1 MNYIIAKTVIIFF
14 FILSPLNA
22 HYFSESFS
30 KWNVVDAIVEANFSL
45 LTLESTRIFQV
56 ENYQKIMFEENLSEI
71 DVFKIYLSQHL
82 KVTSEGKNCSL
93 VDEIKELNSQE
104 GSLNLSL
111 KFECKS
117 NKEIKIINK
126 DLFNLVQ
133 SHIHIARVYI
143 DNHLYTEKALFFN
156 DQSIDLNEEKVSNS
170 FAKSFYKFFSLG
182 LYHILSGYDHLLFI
196 LGLLLLVTNLK
207 RLLLVITGF
216 TIGHSLTLSLSVIN
230 IIQVK
235 SSLIEA
241 LIGYTIMFVGL
252 EYLYKKNND
261 HRISVLFITILSV
274 LLLIFGHLFNPSFP
288 YFLVLGILLFSLGYF
303 YLLINLK
310 SENNLLSIIT
320 IIFGLIHGFGFGGF
334 LLGSKISSEN
344 IFSGLLG
351 FNLGVEVG
359 QIIFVLLILLIY
371 KLLMTLKITKIIE
384 VMKNLS
390 FFAVVFFGFF
400 FLFKDYSLKTNKN
413 IKAQ

>member
-1 MNYIIAKTVIIFF
+1 MNYIIANTVIILFF
-14 FILSPLNA
+14 LLSPLNA

-30 KWNVVDAIVEANFSL
+30 KWNVVDNKVEANFSL

-56 ENYQKIMFEENLSEI
+56 ENYQKIMFEENLSET

-82 KVTSEGKNCSL
+82 KVTSEGKSCSL

-111 KFECKS
+111 NFECPS
-117 NKEIKIINK
+117 NKEIKIINNA
-126 DLFNLVQ
+126 LFNLVQ
-133 SHIHIARVYI
+133 SHIHIARIYI
-143 DNHLYTEKALFFN
+143 DNNLYTEKALFFN
-156 DQSIDLNEEKVSNS
+156 DQSIDLNEEKENNS
-170 FAKSFYKFFSLG
+170 FSNSFYKFFSLG
-182 LYHILSGYDHLLFI
+182 LDHILSGYDHLLFI

-235 SSLIEA
+235 SSLVEA

-252 EYLYKKNND
+252 EYLYKENND
-261 HRISVLFITILSV
+261 HRVSIIFITTLSL
-274 LLLIFGHLFNPSFP
+274 LLLIFGNLINPNFP
-288 YFLVLGILLFSLGYF
+288 YFLILGILLFSLGYF
-303 YLLINLK
+303 YLLKNLN

-400 FLFKDYSLKTNKN
+400 FFIQRL
-413 IKAQ
+413 IA

>member
-1 MNYIIAKTVIIFF
+1 MNYIIANTVIILFF
-14 FILSPLNA
+14 LLSPLNA

-30 KWNVVDAIVEANFSL
+30 KWNVVDNKVEANFSL

-56 ENYQKIMFEENLSEI
+56 ENYQKIMFEENLSET

-82 KVTSEGKNCSL
+82 KVTSEGKSCSL

-111 KFECKS
+111 KFECPS
-117 NKEIKIINK
+117 NKEIKIINNA
-126 DLFNLVQ
+126 LFNLVQ
-133 SHIHIARVYI
+133 SHIHIARIYI
-143 DNHLYTEKALFFN
+143 DNNLYTEKALFFN
-156 DQSIDLNEEKVSNS
+156 DQSIDLNEEKENNS
-170 FAKSFYKFFSLG
+170 FSNSFYKFFSLG
-182 LYHILSGYDHLLFI
+182 LDHILSGYDHLLFI

-235 SSLIEA
+235 SSLVEA

-252 EYLYKKNND
+252 EYLYKENND
-261 HRISVLFITILSV
+261 HRVSMIFITTLSL
-274 LLLIFGHLFNPSFP
+274 LLLIFGNLINPNFP
-288 YFLVLGILLFSLGYF
+288 YFLILGILLFSLGYF
-303 YLLINLK
+303 YLLKNLN

-371 KLLMTLKITKIIE
+371 KSLMTLKITKIIE

-400 FLFKDYSLKTNKN
+400 FFIQRL
-413 IKAQ
+413 IA

>member
-1 MNYIIAKTVIIFF
+1 MNYIIANTVIILFF
-14 FILSPLNA
+14 LLSPLNA

-30 KWNVVDAIVEANFSL
+30 KWNVVDNKVEANFSL

-56 ENYQKIMFEENLSEI
+56 ENYQKIMFEENLSET

-111 KFECKS
+111 NFECPS
-117 NKEIKIINK
+117 NKEIKIINNA
-126 DLFNLVQ
+126 LFNLVQ
-133 SHIHIARVYI
+133 SHIHIARIYI
-143 DNHLYTEKALFFN
+143 DNNLYTEKALFFN
-156 DQSIDLNEEKVSNS
+156 DQSIDLNEEKENNS
-170 FAKSFYKFFSLG
+170 FSNSFYKFFSLG
-182 LYHILSGYDHLLFI
+182 LDHILSGYDHLLFI
-196 LGLLLLVTNLK
+196 LGLLLLITNLK

-235 SSLIEA
+235 SSLVEA

-252 EYLYKKNND
+252 EYLYKENND
-261 HRISVLFITILSV
+261 HRVSMIFITTLSL
-274 LLLIFGHLFNPSFP
+274 LLLIFGNLINPNFP
-288 YFLVLGILLFSLGYF
+288 YFLILGILLFSLGYF
-303 YLLINLK
+303 YLLKNLN

-400 FLFKDYSLKTNKN
+400 FFIQRL
-413 IKAQ
+413 IA

>member
-1 MNYIIAKTVIIFF
+1 MNYIIANTVIILFF
-14 FILSPLNA
+14 LLSPLNA

-30 KWNVVDAIVEANFSL
+30 KWNVVDNKVEANFSL

-56 ENYQKIMFEENLSEI
+56 ENFQKIMFEENLSET

-111 KFECKS
+111 NFECPS
-117 NKEIKIINK
+117 NKEIKIINNA
-126 DLFNLVQ
+126 LFNLVQ
-133 SHIHIARVYI
+133 SHIHIARIYI
-143 DNHLYTEKALFFN
+143 DNNLYTEKALFFN
-156 DQSIDLNEEKVSNS
+156 DQSIDLNEEKENNS
-170 FAKSFYKFFSLG
+170 FSNSFYKFFSLG
-182 LYHILSGYDHLLFI
+182 LDHILSGYDHLLFI

-235 SSLIEA
+235 SSLVEA

-252 EYLYKKNND
+252 EYLYKENND
-261 HRISVLFITILSV
+261 HRVSMIFITTLSL
-274 LLLIFGHLFNPSFP
+274 LLLIFGNLINPNFP
-288 YFLVLGILLFSLGYF
+288 YFLILGILLFSLGYF
-303 YLLINLK
+303 YLLKNLN

-400 FLFKDYSLKTNKN
+400 FFIQRL
-413 IKAQ
+413 IA

>member
-1 MNYIIAKTVIIFF
+1 MNYIIANTVIILFF
-14 FILSPLNA
+14 LLSPLNA

-30 KWNVVDAIVEANFSL
+30 KWNVVDNKVEANFSL

-56 ENYQKIMFEENLSEI
+56 ENYQKIMFEENLSET

-82 KVTSEGKNCSL
+82 KVTSEGKSCSL

-111 KFECKS
+111 NFECPS
-117 NKEIKIINK
+117 NKEIKIINNAM
-126 DLFNLVQ
+126 FNLVQ
-133 SHIHIARVYI
+133 SHIHIARIYI
-143 DNHLYTEKALFFN
+143 DNNLYTEKALFFN
-156 DQSIDLNEEKVSNS
+156 DQSIDLNEEKENNS
-170 FAKSFYKFFSLG
+170 FSNSFYKFFSLG
-182 LYHILSGYDHLLFI
+182 LDHILSGYDHLLFI

-235 SSLIEA
+235 SSLVEA

-252 EYLYKKNND
+252 EYLYKENND
-261 HRISVLFITILSV
+261 HRVSMIFITTLSL
-274 LLLIFGHLFNPSFP
+274 LLLIFGNLINPNFP
-288 YFLVLGILLFSLGYF
+288 YFLILGILLFSLGYF
-303 YLLINLK
+303 YLLKNLN

-400 FLFKDYSLKTNKN
+400 FFIQRL
-413 IKAQ
+413 IA

>member
-1 MNYIIAKTVIIFF
+1 MNYIIANTVIILFF
-14 FILSPLNA
+14 LLSPLNA

-30 KWNVVDAIVEANFSL
+30 KWNVVDNKVEANFSL

-56 ENYQKIMFEENLSEI
+56 ENYQKIMFEENLSET

-111 KFECKS
+111 NFECPS
-117 NKEIKIINK
+117 NNEIKIINNA
-126 DLFNLVQ
+126 LFNLVQ
-133 SHIHIARVYI
+133 SHIHIARIYI
-143 DNHLYTEKALFFN
+143 DNNLYTEKALFFN
-156 DQSIDLNEEKVSNS
+156 DQSIDLNEEKENNS
-170 FAKSFYKFFSLG
+170 FSNSFYKFFSLG
-182 LYHILSGYDHLLFI
+182 LDHILSGYDHLLFI

-235 SSLIEA
+235 SSLVEA

-252 EYLYKKNND
+252 EYLYKENND
-261 HRISVLFITILSV
+261 HRVSMIFITTLSL
-274 LLLIFGHLFNPSFP
+274 LLLIFGNLINPNFP
-288 YFLVLGILLFSLGYF
+288 YFLILGILLFSLGYF
-303 YLLINLK
+303 YLLKNLN

-400 FLFKDYSLKTNKN
+400 FFIQRL
-413 IKAQ
+413 IA

>member
-1 MNYIIAKTVIIFF
+1 MNYIIANTVIILFF
-14 FILSPLNA
+14 LLSPLNA

-30 KWNVVDAIVEANFSL
+30 KWNVVDNKVEANFSL

-56 ENYQKIMFEENLSEI
+56 ENYQKIMFEENLSET

-82 KVTSEGKNCSL
+82 KVTSEGENCSL

-104 GSLNLSL
+104 GSLNISL
-111 KFECKS
+111 NFECPS
-117 NKEIKIINK
+117 NKEIKIINNA
-126 DLFNLVQ
+126 LFNLVQ
-133 SHIHIARVYI
+133 SHIHIARIYI
-143 DNHLYTEKALFFN
+143 DNNLYTEKALFFN
-156 DQSIDLNEEKVSNS
+156 DQSIDLNEEKENNS
-170 FAKSFYKFFSLG
+170 FSNSFYKFFSLG
-182 LYHILSGYDHLLFI
+182 LDHILSGYDHLLFI

-235 SSLIEA
+235 SSLVEA

-252 EYLYKKNND
+252 EYLYKENND
-261 HRISVLFITILSV
+261 HRVSMIFITTLSL
-274 LLLIFGHLFNPSFP
+274 LLLIFGNLINPNFP
-288 YFLVLGILLFSLGYF
+288 YFLILGILLFSLGYF
-303 YLLINLK
+303 YLLKNLN

-400 FLFKDYSLKTNKN
+400 FFIQRL
-413 IKAQ
+413 IA

>member
-1 MNYIIAKTVIIFF
+1 MNYIIANTVIILFF
-14 FILSPLNA
+14 LLSPLNA

-30 KWNVVDAIVEANFSL
+30 KWNVVDNKVEANFSL

-56 ENYQKIMFEENLSEI
+56 ENYQKIMFEENLSET

-93 VDEIKELNSQE
+93 FNEIKELNSQE

-111 KFECKS
+111 NFECPS
-117 NKEIKIINK
+117 NKEIKIINNA
-126 DLFNLVQ
+126 LFNLVQ
-133 SHIHIARVYI
+133 SHIHIARIYI
-143 DNHLYTEKALFFN
+143 DNNLYTEKALFFN
-156 DQSIDLNEEKVSNS
+156 DQSIDLNEEKENNS
-170 FAKSFYKFFSLG
+170 FSNSFYKFFSLG
-182 LYHILSGYDHLLFI
+182 LDHILSGYDHLLFI

-235 SSLIEA
+235 SSLVEA

-252 EYLYKKNND
+252 EYLYKENKD
-261 HRISVLFITILSV
+261 HRVSMIFITTLSL
-274 LLLIFGHLFNPSFP
+274 LLLIFGNLINPNFP
-288 YFLVLGILLFSLGYF
+288 YFLILGLLLFSLGYF
-303 YLLINLK
+303 YLLKNLN

-400 FLFKDYSLKTNKN
+400 FFIQRL
-413 IKAQ
+413 IA

>member
-1 MNYIIAKTVIIFF
+1 MNYIIANTVIILFF
-14 FILSPLNA
+14 LLSPLNA

-30 KWNVVDAIVEANFSL
+30 KWNVVDNKVEANFSL

-56 ENYQKIMFEENLSEI
+56 ENYQKIMFEENLSET

-111 KFECKS
+111 NFECPS
-117 NKEIKIINK
+117 NKEIKIINNA
-126 DLFNLVQ
+126 LFNLVQ
-133 SHIHIARVYI
+133 SHIHIARIYI
-143 DNHLYTEKALFFN
+143 DNNLYTEKALFFN
-156 DQSIDLNEEKVSNS
+156 DQSIDLNEEKENNS
-170 FAKSFYKFFSLG
+170 FSNSFYKFFSLG
-182 LYHILSGYDHLLFI
+182 LDHILSGYDHLLFI

-235 SSLIEA
+235 SSLVEA

-252 EYLYKKNND
+252 EYLYKENKD
-261 HRISVLFITILSV
+261 HRVSMIFITTLSL
-274 LLLIFGHLFNPSFP
+274 LLLIFGNLINPNFP
-288 YFLVLGILLFSLGYF
+288 YFLIFGILLFSLGYF
-303 YLLINLK
+303 YLLKNLN

-400 FLFKDYSLKTNKN
+400 FFIQRL
-413 IKAQ
+413 IA

>member
-1 MNYIIAKTVIIFF
+1 MNYIIANTVIILFF
-14 FILSPLNA
+14 LLSPLNA

-30 KWNVVDAIVEANFSL
+30 KWNVVDNKVEANFSL

-56 ENYQKIMFEENLSEI
+56 ENYQKIMFEENLSET

-93 VDEIKELNSQE
+93 IDEIKELNSQE

-111 KFECKS
+111 NFECPS
-117 NKEIKIINK
+117 NKEIKIINNA
-126 DLFNLVQ
+126 LFNLVQ
-133 SHIHIARVYI
+133 SHIHIARIYI
-143 DNHLYTEKALFFN
+143 DNNLYTEKALFFN
-156 DQSIDLNEEKVSNS
+156 DQSIDLNEEKENNS
-170 FAKSFYKFFSLG
+170 FSNSFYKFFSLG
-182 LYHILSGYDHLLFI
+182 LDHILSGYDHLLFI

-235 SSLIEA
+235 SSLVEA

-252 EYLYKKNND
+252 EYLYKENND
-261 HRISVLFITILSV
+261 HRVSMIFITTLSL
-274 LLLIFGHLFNPSFP
+274 LLLIFGNLINPNFP
-288 YFLVLGILLFSLGYF
+288 YFLIFGILLFSLGYF
-303 YLLINLK
+303 YLLKNLN

-390 FFAVVFFGFF
+390 FFVVVFFGFF
-400 FLFKDYSLKTNKN
+400 FFIQRL
-413 IKAQ
+413 IA

>member
-1 MNYIIAKTVIIFF
+1 MNYIIANTVIILFF
-14 FILSPLNA
+14 LLSPLNA

-30 KWNVVDAIVEANFSL
+30 KWNVVDNKVEANFSL

-56 ENYQKIMFEENLSEI
+56 ENYQKIMFEENLSET

-111 KFECKS
+111 NFECPS
-117 NKEIKIINK
+117 NNEIKIINNA
-126 DLFNLVQ
+126 LFNLVQ
-133 SHIHIARVYI
+133 SHIHIARIYI
-143 DNHLYTEKALFFN
+143 DNNLYTEKALFFN
-156 DQSIDLNEEKVSNS
+156 DQSIDLNEEKENNS
-170 FAKSFYKFFSLG
+170 FSNSFYKFFSLG
-182 LYHILSGYDHLLFI
+182 LDHILSGYDHLLFI

-235 SSLIEA
+235 SSLVEA

-252 EYLYKKNND
+252 EYLYKENND
-261 HRISVLFITILSV
+261 HRVSMIFITTLSL
-274 LLLIFGHLFNPSFP
+274 LLLIFGNLINPNFP
-288 YFLVLGILLFSLGYF
+288 YFLILGILLFSLGYF
-303 YLLINLK
+303 YLLKNLN

-390 FFAVVFFGFF
+390 FFLVVFFGFF
-400 FLFKDYSLKTNKN
+400 FFIQRL
-413 IKAQ
+413 IA

>member
-1 MNYIIAKTVIIFF
+1 MNYIIANTVIILFF
-14 FILSPLNA
+14 LLSPLNA

-30 KWNVVDAIVEANFSL
+30 KWNVVDNKVEANFSL

-56 ENYQKIMFEENLSEI
+56 ENYQKIMFEENLSET

-111 KFECKS
+111 NFECPS
-117 NKEIKIINK
+117 NNEIKIINNA
-126 DLFNLVQ
+126 LFNLVQ
-133 SHIHIARVYI
+133 SHIHIARIYI
-143 DNHLYTEKALFFN
+143 DNNLYTEKALFFN
-156 DQSIDLNEEKVSNS
+156 DQSIDLNEEKENNS
-170 FAKSFYKFFSLG
+170 FSNSFYKFFSLG
-182 LYHILSGYDHLLFI
+182 LDHILSGYDHLLFI

-235 SSLIEA
+235 SSLVEA

-252 EYLYKKNND
+252 EYLYKENND
-261 HRISVLFITILSV
+261 HRVSMIFITTLSL
-274 LLLIFGHLFNPSFP
+274 LLLIFGNLINPNFP
-288 YFLVLGILLFSLGYF
+288 YFLILGILLFSLGYF
-303 YLLINLK
+303 YLLKNLN

-390 FFAVVFFGFF
+390 FFAVVFLGFF
-400 FLFKDYSLKTNKN
+400 FFIQRL
-413 IKAQ
+413 IA

>member
-1 MNYIIAKTVIIFF
+1 MNYIIANTVIILFF
-14 FILSPLNA
+14 LLSPLNA

-30 KWNVVDAIVEANFSL
+30 KWNVVDNKVEANFSL

-56 ENYQKIMFEENLSEI
+56 ENYQKIMFEENLSET
-71 DVFKIYLSQHL
+71 DVFKIYLSQNL

-111 KFECKS
+111 NFECPS
-117 NKEIKIINK
+117 NKEIKIINNA
-126 DLFNLVQ
+126 LFNLVQ
-133 SHIHIARVYI
+133 SHIHIARIYI
-143 DNHLYTEKALFFN
+143 DNNLYTEKALFFN
-156 DQSIDLNEEKVSNS
+156 DQSIDLNEEKENNS
-170 FAKSFYKFFSLG
+170 FSNSFYKFFSLG
-182 LYHILSGYDHLLFI
+182 LDHILSGYDHLLFI

-235 SSLIEA
+235 SSLVEA

-252 EYLYKKNND
+252 EYLYKENND
-261 HRISVLFITILSV
+261 HRVSMIFITTLSL
-274 LLLIFGHLFNPSFP
+274 LLLIFGNLINPNFP
-288 YFLVLGILLFSLGYF
+288 YFLIFGILLFSLGYF
-303 YLLINLK
+303 YLLKNLN

-400 FLFKDYSLKTNKN
+400 FFIQRLV
-413 IKAQ
+413 A

>member
-1 MNYIIAKTVIIFF
+1 MNYIIANTVIIFF
-14 FILSPLNA
+14 ILLSPLNA

-30 KWNVVDAIVEANFSL
+30 KWNVVDNKVEANFSL

-56 ENYQKIMFEENLSEI
+56 ENYQKIMFEENLSET

-111 KFECKS
+111 NFECPS
-117 NKEIKIINK
+117 NKEIKIINNA
-126 DLFNLVQ
+126 LFNLVQ
-133 SHIHIARVYI
+133 SHIHIARIYI
-143 DNHLYTEKALFFN
+143 DNNLYTEKALFFN
-156 DQSIDLNEEKVSNS
+156 DQSIDLNEEKENNS
-170 FAKSFYKFFSLG
+170 FSNSFYKFFSLG
-182 LYHILSGYDHLLFI
+182 LDHILSGYDHLLFI

-235 SSLIEA
+235 SSLVEA

-252 EYLYKKNND
+252 EYLYKENND
-261 HRISVLFITILSV
+261 HRVSMIFITTLSL
-274 LLLIFGHLFNPSFP
+274 LLLIFGNLINPNFP
-288 YFLVLGILLFSLGYF
+288 YFLILGILLFSLGYF
-303 YLLINLK
+303 YLLKNLN

-371 KLLMTLKITKIIE
+371 KLLMTLKISKIIE
-384 VMKNLS
+384 IMKNLS

-400 FLFKDYSLKTNKN
+400 FFIQRL
-413 IKAQ
+413 IA

>member
-1 MNYIIAKTVIIFF
+1 MNYIIANTVIILFF
-14 FILSPLNA
+14 LLSPLNA

-30 KWNVVDAIVEANFSL
+30 KWNVVDNKVEANFSL

-56 ENYQKIMFEENLSEI
+56 ENYQKIMFEENLSET

-82 KVTSEGKNCSL
+82 KVTSEGKSCSL

-104 GSLNLSL
+104 GSLNLL
-111 KFECKS
+111 LNFECPS
-117 NKEIKIINK
+117 NKEIKIINNA
-126 DLFNLVQ
+126 LFNLVQ
-133 SHIHIARVYI
+133 SHIHIARIYI
-143 DNHLYTEKALFFN
+143 DNNLYTEKALFFN
-156 DQSIDLNEEKVSNS
+156 DQSIDLNEEKENNS
-170 FAKSFYKFFSLG
+170 FSNSFYKFFSLG
-182 LYHILSGYDHLLFI
+182 LDHILSGYDHLLFI

-235 SSLIEA
+235 SSLVEA

-252 EYLYKKNND
+252 EYLYKENND
-261 HRISVLFITILSV
+261 HRVSMIFITTLSL
-274 LLLIFGHLFNPSFP
+274 LLLIFGNLINPNFP
-288 YFLVLGILLFSLGYF
+288 YFLILGILLFSLGYF
-303 YLLINLK
+303 YLLKNLN

-400 FLFKDYSLKTNKN
+400 FFIQRL
-413 IKAQ
+413 IA

>member
-1 MNYIIAKTVIIFF
+1 MNYIIANTVIILFF
-14 FILSPLNA
+14 LLSPLNA

-30 KWNVVDAIVEANFSL
+30 KWNVVDNKVEANFSL

-56 ENYQKIMFEENLSEI
+56 ENYQKIMFEENLSET

-104 GSLNLSL
+104 GSLNLSIN
-111 KFECKS
+111 FECPS
-117 NKEIKIINK
+117 NKEIKIINNA
-126 DLFNLVQ
+126 LFNLVQ
-133 SHIHIARVYI
+133 SHIHIARIYI
-143 DNHLYTEKALFFN
+143 DNNLYTEKALFFN
-156 DQSIDLNEEKVSNS
+156 DQSIDLNEEKENNS
-170 FAKSFYKFFSLG
+170 FSNSFYKFFSLG
-182 LYHILSGYDHLLFI
+182 LDHILSGYDHLLFI

-235 SSLIEA
+235 SSLVEA

-252 EYLYKKNND
+252 EYLYKENND
-261 HRISVLFITILSV
+261 HRVSMIFITTLSL
-274 LLLIFGHLFNPSFP
+274 LLLIFGNLINPNFP
-288 YFLVLGILLFSLGYF
+288 YFLILGILLFSLGYF
-303 YLLINLK
+303 YLLKNLN

-359 QIIFVLLILLIY
+359 QIIFVLIILLIY

-390 FFAVVFFGFF
+390 FFSVVFFGFF
-400 FLFKDYSLKTNKN
+400 FFIQRL
-413 IKAQ
+413 IA

>member
-1 MNYIIAKTVIIFF
+1 MNYIIANTVIILFF
-14 FILSPLNA
+14 LLSPLNA

-30 KWNVVDAIVEANFSL
+30 KWNVVDNKVEANFSL

-56 ENYQKIMFEENLSEI
+56 ENYQKIMFEENLSET

-111 KFECKS
+111 NFECPS
-117 NKEIKIINK
+117 NKEIKIINNA
-126 DLFNLVQ
+126 LFNLVQ
-133 SHIHIARVYI
+133 SHIHIARIYI
-143 DNHLYTEKALFFN
+143 DNNLYTEKALFFN
-156 DQSIDLNEEKVSNS
+156 DQSIDLNEEKENNS
-170 FAKSFYKFFSLG
+170 FSNSFYKFFSLG
-182 LYHILSGYDHLLFI
+182 LDHILSGYDHLLFI

-235 SSLIEA
+235 SSLVEA

-252 EYLYKKNND
+252 EYLYKENND
-261 HRISVLFITILSV
+261 HRVSMIFITTLSL
-274 LLLIFGHLFNPSFP
+274 LLLIFGNLINPNFP
-288 YFLVLGILLFSLGYF
+288 YFLILGILLFSLGYF
-303 YLLINLK
+303 YLLKNLN

-390 FFAVVFFGFF
+390 FFVVVFFGFF
-400 FLFKDYSLKTNKN
+400 FFIQRLM
-413 IKAQ
+413 A

>member
-1 MNYIIAKTVIIFF
+1 MNYIIANTVIILFF
-14 FILSPLNA
+14 LLSPLNA

-30 KWNVVDAIVEANFSL
+30 KWNVVDNKVEANFSL

-56 ENYQKIMFEENLSEI
+56 ENYQKIMFEENLSET

-111 KFECKS
+111 NFECPS
-117 NKEIKIINK
+117 NKEVKIINNA
-126 DLFNLVQ
+126 LFNLVQ
-133 SHIHIARVYI
+133 SHIHIARIYI
-143 DNHLYTEKALFFN
+143 DNNLYTEKALFFN
-156 DQSIDLNEEKVSNS
+156 DQSIDLNEEKENNS
-170 FAKSFYKFFSLG
+170 FSNSFYKFFSLG
-182 LYHILSGYDHLLFI
+182 LDHILSGYDHLLFI

-235 SSLIEA
+235 SSLVEA

-252 EYLYKKNND
+252 EYLYKENND
-261 HRISVLFITILSV
+261 HRVSMIFITTLSL
-274 LLLIFGHLFNPSFP
+274 LLLIFGNLINPNFP
-288 YFLVLGILLFSLGYF
+288 YFLILGILLFSLGYF
-303 YLLINLK
+303 YLLKNLN

-400 FLFKDYSLKTNKN
+400 FFIQRL
-413 IKAQ
+413 IA

>member
-1 MNYIIAKTVIIFF
+1 MNYIITNTVIILFF
-14 FILSPLNA
+14 LLSPLNA

-30 KWNVVDAIVEANFSL
+30 KWNVVDNKVEANFSL

-56 ENYQKIMFEENLSEI
+56 ENYQKIMFEENLSET

-82 KVTSEGKNCSL
+82 KVTSEGKSCSL

-111 KFECKS
+111 NFECPS
-117 NKEIKIINK
+117 NKEIKIINNA
-126 DLFNLVQ
+126 LFNLVQ
-133 SHIHIARVYI
+133 SHIHIARIYI
-143 DNHLYTEKALFFN
+143 DNNLYTEKALFFN
-156 DQSIDLNEEKVSNS
+156 DQSIDLNEEKENNS
-170 FAKSFYKFFSLG
+170 FSNSFYKFFSLG
-182 LYHILSGYDHLLFI
+182 LDHILSGYDHLLFI

-235 SSLIEA
+235 SSLVEA

-252 EYLYKKNND
+252 EYLYKENKD
-261 HRISVLFITILSV
+261 HRVSMIFITTLSL
-274 LLLIFGHLFNPSFP
+274 LLLIFGNLINPNFP
-288 YFLVLGILLFSLGYF
+288 YFLILGILLFSLGYF
-303 YLLINLK
+303 YLLKNLN

-400 FLFKDYSLKTNKN
+400 FFIQRL
-413 IKAQ
+413 IA

>member
-1 MNYIIAKTVIIFF
+1 MNYIIANTVIILFF
-14 FILSPLNA
+14 LLSPLNA

-30 KWNVVDAIVEANFSL
+30 KWNFVDNKVEANFSL

-56 ENYQKIMFEENLSEI
+56 ENYQKIMFEENLSET

-104 GSLNLSL
+104 GSLNLL
-111 KFECKS
+111 LNFECPS
-117 NKEIKIINK
+117 NKEIKIINNA
-126 DLFNLVQ
+126 LFNLVQ
-133 SHIHIARVYI
+133 SHIHIARIYI
-143 DNHLYTEKALFFN
+143 DNNLYTEKALFFN
-156 DQSIDLNEEKVSNS
+156 DQSIDLNEEKENNS
-170 FAKSFYKFFSLG
+170 FSNSFYKFFSLG
-182 LYHILSGYDHLLFI
+182 LDHILSGYDHLLFI

-235 SSLIEA
+235 SSLVEA

-252 EYLYKKNND
+252 EYLYKENKD
-261 HRISVLFITILSV
+261 HRVSMIFITTLSS
-274 LLLIFGHLFNPSFP
+274 LLLIFGNLINPNLP
-288 YFLVLGILLFSLGYF
+288 YFLILGILLFSLGYF
-303 YLLINLK
+303 YLLKNLN

-400 FLFKDYSLKTNKN
+400 FFIQRL
-413 IKAQ
+413 IA

>member
-1 MNYIIAKTVIIFF
+1 MNYIIANTITIFF
-14 FILSPLNA
+14 FLLSPLNA

-30 KWNVVDAIVEANFSL
+30 KWNVVDNKVEANFSL

-56 ENYQKIMFEENLSEI
+56 ENYQKIMFEENLSETE
-71 DVFKIYLSQHL
+71 VFKIYLSQHL

-104 GSLNLSL
+104 GSLNLSIN
-111 KFECKS
+111 FECPS
-117 NKEIKIINK
+117 NKEIKIINNA
-126 DLFNLVQ
+126 LFNLVQ
-133 SHIHIARVYI
+133 SHIHIARIYI
-143 DNHLYTEKALFFN
+143 DNNLYTEKALFFN
-156 DQSIDLNEEKVSNS
+156 DQSIDLNEEKENNS
-170 FAKSFYKFFSLG
+170 FSNSFYKFFSLG
-182 LYHILSGYDHLLFI
+182 LDHILSGYDHLLFI
-196 LGLLLLVTNLK
+196 LGLLLLITNLK

-235 SSLIEA
+235 SSLVEA

-252 EYLYKKNND
+252 EYLYKENND
-261 HRISVLFITILSV
+261 HRVSMIFITTLSL
-274 LLLIFGHLFNPSFP
+274 LLLIFGNLINPNFP
-288 YFLVLGILLFSLGYF
+288 YFLILGILLFSLGYF
-303 YLLINLK
+303 YLLKNLN

-359 QIIFVLLILLIY
+359 QIIFVLLVLLIY

-400 FLFKDYSLKTNKN
+400 FFIQRL
-413 IKAQ
+413 IA

>member
-1 MNYIIAKTVIIFF
+1 MNYIIANSVIILFF
-14 FILSPLNA
+14 LLSPLNA

-30 KWNVVDAIVEANFSL
+30 KWNVVDNKVEANFSL

-56 ENYQKIMFEENLSEI
+56 ENYQKIMFEENLSET

-82 KVTSEGKNCSL
+82 KVTSEGKNCLL

-111 KFECKS
+111 NFECPS
-117 NKEIKIINK
+117 NKEIKIINNA
-126 DLFNLVQ
+126 LFNLVQ
-133 SHIHIARVYI
+133 SHIHIARIYI
-143 DNHLYTEKALFFN
+143 DNNLYTEKALFFN
-156 DQSIDLNEEKVSNS
+156 DQSIDLNEEKENNS
-170 FAKSFYKFFSLG
+170 FSNSFYKFFSLG
-182 LYHILSGYDHLLFI
+182 LDHILSGYDHLLFI

-235 SSLIEA
+235 SSLVEA

-252 EYLYKKNND
+252 EYLYKENND
-261 HRISVLFITILSV
+261 HRVSMIFITTLSL
-274 LLLIFGHLFNPSFP
+274 LLLIFGNLINPNFP
-288 YFLVLGILLFSLGYF
+288 YFLILGILLFSLGYF
-303 YLLINLK
+303 YLLKNLN

-371 KLLMTLKITKIIE
+371 KLLMALKITKIIE

-400 FLFKDYSLKTNKN
+400 FFIQRL
-413 IKAQ
+413 IA

>member
-1 MNYIIAKTVIIFF
+1 MNYIITNTVIILFF
-14 FILSPLNA
+14 LLSPLNA

-30 KWNVVDAIVEANFSL
+30 KWNVVDNKVEANFSL

-56 ENYQKIMFEENLSEI
+56 ENYQKIMFEENLSET

-82 KVTSEGKNCSL
+82 KVTSEGKSCSL

-111 KFECKS
+111 NFECPS
-117 NKEIKIINK
+117 NKEIKIINNA
-126 DLFNLVQ
+126 LFNLVQ
-133 SHIHIARVYI
+133 SHIHIARIYI
-143 DNHLYTEKALFFN
+143 DNNLYTEKALFFN
-156 DQSIDLNEEKVSNS
+156 DQSIDLNEEKENNS
-170 FAKSFYKFFSLG
+170 FSNSFYKFFSLG
-182 LYHILSGYDHLLFI
+182 LDHILSGYDHLLFI

-235 SSLIEA
+235 SSLVEA

-252 EYLYKKNND
+252 EYLYKENND
-261 HRISVLFITILSV
+261 HRLSMIFITTLSL
-274 LLLIFGHLFNPSFP
+274 LLLIFGNLINPNFP
-288 YFLVLGILLFSLGYF
+288 YFLILGILLFSLGYF
-303 YLLINLK
+303 YLLKNLN

-400 FLFKDYSLKTNKN
+400 FFIQRL
-413 IKAQ
+413 IA

>member
-1 MNYIIAKTVIIFF
+1 MNYIIANTVIILFF
-14 FILSPLNA
+14 LLSPLNA

-30 KWNVVDAIVEANFSL
+30 KWNVVDSKVEANFSL

-56 ENYQKIMFEENLSEI
+56 ENYQKIMFEENLSET

-82 KVTSEGKNCSL
+82 KVTSEGKSCSL

-111 KFECKS
+111 NFECPS
-117 NKEIKIINK
+117 NKEIKIINNA
-126 DLFNLVQ
+126 LFNLVQ
-133 SHIHIARVYI
+133 SHIHIARIYI
-143 DNHLYTEKALFFN
+143 DNNLYTEKALFFN
-156 DQSIDLNEEKVSNS
+156 DQSIDLNEEKENNS
-170 FAKSFYKFFSLG
+170 FSNSFYKFFSLG
-182 LYHILSGYDHLLFI
+182 LDHILSGYDHLLFI

-235 SSLIEA
+235 SSLVEA

-252 EYLYKKNND
+252 EYLYKENND
-261 HRISVLFITILSV
+261 HRVSMMFITTLSL
-274 LLLIFGHLFNPSFP
+274 LLLIFGNLINPNFP
-288 YFLVLGILLFSLGYF
+288 YFLILGILLFSLGYF
-303 YLLINLK
+303 YLLKNLN

-320 IIFGLIHGFGFGGF
+320 IVFGLIHGFGFGGF

-400 FLFKDYSLKTNKN
+400 FFIQRL
-413 IKAQ
+413 IA

>member
-1 MNYIIAKTVIIFF
+1 MNYIIANTVIILFF
-14 FILSPLNA
+14 LLSPLNA

-30 KWNVVDAIVEANFSL
+30 KWNVVDNKVEANFSL

-56 ENYQKIMFEENLSEI
+56 ENYQKIMFEENLSET

-82 KVTSEGKNCSL
+82 KVTSEGKSCSL
-93 VDEIKELNSQE
+93 VDEIKELNSKE

-111 KFECKS
+111 NFECPS
-117 NKEIKIINK
+117 NKEIKIINNA
-126 DLFNLVQ
+126 LFNLVQ
-133 SHIHIARVYI
+133 SHIHIARIYI
-143 DNHLYTEKALFFN
+143 DNNLYTEKALFFN
-156 DQSIDLNEEKVSNS
+156 DQSIDLNEEKENNS
-170 FAKSFYKFFSLG
+170 FSNSFYKFFSLG
-182 LYHILSGYDHLLFI
+182 LDHILSGYDHLLFI

-235 SSLIEA
+235 SSLVEA

-252 EYLYKKNND
+252 EYLYKENND
-261 HRISVLFITILSV
+261 HRVSMIFITTLSL
-274 LLLIFGHLFNPSFP
+274 LLLIFGNLINPNFP
-288 YFLVLGILLFSLGYF
+288 YFLIFGILLFSLGYF
-303 YLLINLK
+303 YLLKNLN

-400 FLFKDYSLKTNKN
+400 FFIQRL
-413 IKAQ
+413 IA

>member
-1 MNYIIAKTVIIFF
+1 MNYIFANTVIILFF
-14 FILSPLNA
+14 LLSPLNA

-30 KWNVVDAIVEANFSL
+30 KWNVVDNKVEANFSL

-56 ENYQKIMFEENLSEI
+56 ENYQKIMFEENLSET

-111 KFECKS
+111 NFECPS
-117 NKEIKIINK
+117 NKEIKIINNA
-126 DLFNLVQ
+126 LFNLVQ
-133 SHIHIARVYI
+133 SHIHIARIYI
-143 DNHLYTEKALFFN
+143 DNNLYTEKALFFN
-156 DQSIDLNEEKVSNS
+156 DQSIDLNEEKENNS
-170 FAKSFYKFFSLG
+170 FSNSFYKFFSLG
-182 LYHILSGYDHLLFI
+182 LDHILSGYDHLLFI

-235 SSLIEA
+235 SSLVEA

-252 EYLYKKNND
+252 EYLYKENND
-261 HRISVLFITILSV
+261 HRVSMIFITTLSL
-274 LLLIFGHLFNPSFP
+274 LLLIFGNLINPNFP
-288 YFLVLGILLFSLGYF
+288 YFLILGILLFSLGYF
-303 YLLINLK
+303 YLLKNLN

-371 KLLMTLKITKIIE
+371 KLLITLKITKIIE

-400 FLFKDYSLKTNKN
+400 FFIQRL
-413 IKAQ
+413 IA

>member
-1 MNYIIAKTVIIFF
+1 MNYIIANTVIILFF
-14 FILSPLNA
+14 LLSPLNA

-30 KWNVVDAIVEANFSL
+30 KWNVVDNKVEANFSL

-56 ENYQKIMFEENLSEI
+56 ENYQKIMFEENLSET

-82 KVTSEGKNCSL
+82 KVTSEGKSCSL

-111 KFECKS
+111 NFECPS
-117 NKEIKIINK
+117 NKEIKIINNA
-126 DLFNLVQ
+126 LFNLVQ
-133 SHIHIARVYI
+133 SHIHIARIYI
-143 DNHLYTEKALFFN
+143 DNILYTEKALFFN
-156 DQSIDLNEEKVSNS
+156 DQSIDLNEEKENNS
-170 FAKSFYKFFSLG
+170 FSNSFYKFFSLG
-182 LYHILSGYDHLLFI
+182 LDHILSGYDHLLFI

-235 SSLIEA
+235 SSLVEA

-252 EYLYKKNND
+252 EYLYKENND
-261 HRISVLFITILSV
+261 HRVSMIFITTLSL
-274 LLLIFGHLFNPSFP
+274 LLLIFGNLINPNFP
-288 YFLVLGILLFSLGYF
+288 YFLILGILLFSLGYF
-303 YLLINLK
+303 YLLKNLN

-400 FLFKDYSLKTNKN
+400 FFIQRL
-413 IKAQ
+413 IA

>member
-1 MNYIIAKTVIIFF
+1 MKYIIANTVIILFF
-14 FILSPLNA
+14 LLSPLNA

-30 KWNVVDAIVEANFSL
+30 KWNVVDNKVEANFSL

-56 ENYQKIMFEENLSEI
+56 ENYQKIMFEENLSET

-111 KFECKS
+111 NFECPS
-117 NKEIKIINK
+117 NKEIKIINNA
-126 DLFNLVQ
+126 LFNLVQ
-133 SHIHIARVYI
+133 SHIHIARIYI
-143 DNHLYTEKALFFN
+143 DNNLYTEKALFFN
-156 DQSIDLNEEKVSNS
+156 DQSIDLNEEKENNS
-170 FAKSFYKFFSLG
+170 FSNSFYKFFSLG
-182 LYHILSGYDHLLFI
+182 LDHILSGYDHLLFI

-235 SSLIEA
+235 SSLVEA

-252 EYLYKKNND
+252 EYLYKENND
-261 HRISVLFITILSV
+261 HRVSMIFITTISL
-274 LLLIFGHLFNPSFP
+274 LLLIFGNLINPNFP
-288 YFLVLGILLFSLGYF
+288 YFLILGILLFSLGYF
-303 YLLINLK
+303 YLLKNLN

-400 FLFKDYSLKTNKN
+400 FFIQRL
-413 IKAQ
+413 IA

>member
-1 MNYIIAKTVIIFF
+1 MNYIIANTVIILFF
-14 FILSPLNA
+14 LLSPLNA

-30 KWNVVDAIVEANFSL
+30 KWNVVDNKVEANFSL

-56 ENYQKIMFEENLSEI
+56 ENYQKIMFEENLSET

-104 GSLNLSL
+104 GSLNLSIN
-111 KFECKS
+111 FECPS
-117 NKEIKIINK
+117 NNEIKIINNA
-126 DLFNLVQ
+126 LFNLVQ
-133 SHIHIARVYI
+133 SHIHIARIYI
-143 DNHLYTEKALFFN
+143 DNNLYTEKALFFN
-156 DQSIDLNEEKVSNS
+156 DQSIDLNEEKENNS
-170 FAKSFYKFFSLG
+170 FSNSFYKFFSLG
-182 LYHILSGYDHLLFI
+182 LDHILSGYDHLLFI

-235 SSLIEA
+235 SSLVEA

-252 EYLYKKNND
+252 EYLYKENND
-261 HRISVLFITILSV
+261 HRVSMIFITTLSL
-274 LLLIFGHLFNPSFP
+274 LLLIFGNLINPNFP
-288 YFLVLGILLFSLGYF
+288 YFLILGILLFSLGYF
-303 YLLINLK
+303 YLLKNLN

-400 FLFKDYSLKTNKN
+400 FFIQRL
-413 IKAQ
+413 IA

>member
-1 MNYIIAKTVIIFF
+1 MNYIIANTVIILFF
-14 FILSPLNA
+14 LLSPLNA

-30 KWNVVDAIVEANFSL
+30 KWNVVDNKVEANFSL

-56 ENYQKIMFEENLSEI
+56 ENYQKIMFEENLSET

-111 KFECKS
+111 NFECPS
-117 NKEIKIINK
+117 NKEIKIINNA
-126 DLFNLVQ
+126 LFNLVQ
-133 SHIHIARVYI
+133 SHIHIARIYI
-143 DNHLYTEKALFFN
+143 DNNLYTEKALFFN
-156 DQSIDLNEEKVSNS
+156 DQSIDLNEEKENNS
-170 FAKSFYKFFSLG
+170 FSNSFYKFFSLG
-182 LYHILSGYDHLLFI
+182 LDHILSGYDHLLFI

-235 SSLIEA
+235 SSLVEA

-252 EYLYKKNND
+252 EYLYKENND
-261 HRISVLFITILSV
+261 HRVSMIFITTLSL
-274 LLLIFGHLFNPSFP
+274 LLLIFGNLINPNFP
-288 YFLVLGILLFSLGYF
+288 YFLILGILLFSLGYF
-303 YLLINLK
+303 YLLKNLN

-384 VMKNLS
+384 VVKNLS

-400 FLFKDYSLKTNKN
+400 FFIQRL
-413 IKAQ
+413 IA

>member
-1 MNYIIAKTVIIFF
+1 MNYIIANTVIIFF
-14 FILSPLNA
+14 FLLSPLNA

-30 KWNVVDAIVEANFSL
+30 KWNVVDNKVEANFSL

-56 ENYQKIMFEENLSEI
+56 ENYQKIMFEENLSET

-111 KFECKS
+111 NFECPS
-117 NKEIKIINK
+117 NKEIKIINNA
-126 DLFNLVQ
+126 LFNLVQ
-133 SHIHIARVYI
+133 SHIHIARIYI
-143 DNHLYTEKALFFN
+143 DNNLYTEKALFFN
-156 DQSIDLNEEKVSNS
+156 DQSIDLNEEKENNS
-170 FAKSFYKFFSLG
+170 FSNSFYKFFSLG
-182 LYHILSGYDHLLFI
+182 LDHILSGYDHLLFI

-235 SSLIEA
+235 SSLVEA

-252 EYLYKKNND
+252 EYLYKENND
-261 HRISVLFITILSV
+261 HRVSMIFITTLSL
-274 LLLIFGHLFNPSFP
+274 LLLIFGNLINPNFP
-288 YFLVLGILLFSLGYF
+288 YFLILGILLFSLGYF
-303 YLLINLK
+303 YLLKNLN

-400 FLFKDYSLKTNKN
+400 FFIQRL
-413 IKAQ
+413 IA

>member
-1 MNYIIAKTVIIFF
+1 MNYIIANTVIILFF
-14 FILSPLNA
+14 LLSPLNA

-30 KWNVVDAIVEANFSL
+30 KWNVVDNKVEANFSL

-56 ENYQKIMFEENLSEI
+56 ENYQKIMFEENLSET

-111 KFECKS
+111 NFECPS
-117 NKEIKIINK
+117 NKEIKIINNA
-126 DLFNLVQ
+126 LFNLVQ
-133 SHIHIARVYI
+133 SHIHIARIYI
-143 DNHLYTEKALFFN
+143 DNNLYTEKALFFN
-156 DQSIDLNEEKVSNS
+156 DQSIDLNEEKENNS
-170 FAKSFYKFFSLG
+170 FSNSFYKFFSLG
-182 LYHILSGYDHLLFI
+182 LDHILSGYDHLLFI

-230 IIQVK
+230 VIQVK
-235 SSLIEA
+235 SSLVEA

-252 EYLYKKNND
+252 EYLYKENND
-261 HRISVLFITILSV
+261 HRVSMIFITTLSL
-274 LLLIFGHLFNPSFP
+274 LLLIFGNLINPNFP
-288 YFLVLGILLFSLGYF
+288 YFLILGILLFSLGYF
-303 YLLINLK
+303 YLLKNLN

-400 FLFKDYSLKTNKN
+400 FFIQRL
-413 IKAQ
+413 IA

>member
-1 MNYIIAKTVIIFF
+1 MNYIIANTVIILFF
-14 FILSPLNA
+14 LLSPLNA

-30 KWNVVDAIVEANFSL
+30 KWNVVDNKVEANFSL

-56 ENYQKIMFEENLSEI
+56 ENYQKIMFEENLSET

-111 KFECKS
+111 NFECPS
-117 NKEIKIINK
+117 NKEIKIINNA
-126 DLFNLVQ
+126 LFNLVQ
-133 SHIHIARVYI
+133 SHIHIARIYI
-143 DNHLYTEKALFFN
+143 DNNLYTEKALFFN
-156 DQSIDLNEEKVSNS
+156 DQSIDLNEEKENNS
-170 FAKSFYKFFSLG
+170 FSNSFYKFFSLG
-182 LYHILSGYDHLLFI
+182 LDHILSGYDHLLFI

-235 SSLIEA
+235 SSLVEA

-252 EYLYKKNND
+252 EYLYKENND
-261 HRISVLFITILSV
+261 HRVSMIFITTLNL
-274 LLLIFGHLFNPSFP
+274 LLLIFGNLINPNFP
-288 YFLVLGILLFSLGYF
+288 YFLILGILLFSLGYF
-303 YLLINLK
+303 YLLKNLN

-400 FLFKDYSLKTNKN
+400 FFIQRL
-413 IKAQ
+413 IA

>member
-1 MNYIIAKTVIIFF
+1 MNYIIANTVIILFF
-14 FILSPLNA
+14 LLSPLNA

-30 KWNVVDAIVEANFSL
+30 KWNVVDNKVEANFSL

-56 ENYQKIMFEENLSEI
+56 ENYQKIMFEENLSET

-82 KVTSEGKNCSL
+82 KVTSEGKSCSL

-104 GSLNLSL
+104 GSLNLSIN
-111 KFECKS
+111 FECPS
-117 NKEIKIINK
+117 NKEIKIINNA
-126 DLFNLVQ
+126 LFNLVQ
-133 SHIHIARVYI
+133 SHIHIARIYI
-143 DNHLYTEKALFFN
+143 DNNLYTEKALFFN
-156 DQSIDLNEEKVSNS
+156 DQSIDLNEEKENNS
-170 FAKSFYKFFSLG
+170 FSNSFYKFFSLG
-182 LYHILSGYDHLLFI
+182 LDHILSGYDHLLFI

-207 RLLLVITGF
+207 RLLMVITGF

-235 SSLIEA
+235 SSLVEA

-252 EYLYKKNND
+252 EYLYKENKD
-261 HRISVLFITILSV
+261 HRVSMIFITTLSL
-274 LLLIFGHLFNPSFP
+274 LLLIFGNLINPNFP
-288 YFLVLGILLFSLGYF
+288 YFLILGILLFSLGYF
-303 YLLINLK
+303 YLLKNLN

-400 FLFKDYSLKTNKN
+400 FFIQRL
-413 IKAQ
+413 IA

>member
-1 MNYIIAKTVIIFF
+1 MNYIIANTVIILFF
-14 FILSPLNA
+14 LLSPLNA

-30 KWNVVDAIVEANFSL
+30 KWNVVDNKVEANFSL

-56 ENYQKIMFEENLSEI
+56 ENYQKIMFEENLSET

-82 KVTSEGKNCSL
+82 KVTSEGKSCSL

-111 KFECKS
+111 NFECPS
-117 NKEIKIINK
+117 NKEIKIINNA
-126 DLFNLVQ
+126 LFNLVQ
-133 SHIHIARVYI
+133 SHIHIARIYI
-143 DNHLYTEKALFFN
+143 DNNLYTEKALFFN
-156 DQSIDLNEEKVSNS
+156 DQSIDLNEEKENNS
-170 FAKSFYKFFSLG
+170 FSNSFYKFFSLG
-182 LYHILSGYDHLLFI
+182 LDHILSGYDHLLFI

-235 SSLIEA
+235 SSLVEA

-252 EYLYKKNND
+252 EYLYKENND
-261 HRISVLFITILSV
+261 HRVSMIFITTLSL
-274 LLLIFGHLFNPSFP
+274 LLLIFGNLINPNFP
-288 YFLVLGILLFSLGYF
+288 YFLIFGILLFSLGYF
-303 YLLINLK
+303 YLLKNLN

-400 FLFKDYSLKTNKN
+400 FFIQRL
-413 IKAQ
+413 IA

>member
-1 MNYIIAKTVIIFF
+1 MNYIIANTVIILFF
-14 FILSPLNA
+14 LLSPLNA

-30 KWNVVDAIVEANFSL
+30 KWNVVDNKVEANFSL

-56 ENYQKIMFEENLSEI
+56 ENYQKIMFEENLSET

-111 KFECKS
+111 NFECPS
-117 NKEIKIINK
+117 NKEIKIINNA
-126 DLFNLVQ
+126 LFNLVQ
-133 SHIHIARVYI
+133 SHIHIARIYI
-143 DNHLYTEKALFFN
+143 DNNLYTEKALFFN
-156 DQSIDLNEEKVSNS
+156 DQSIDLNEEKENNS
-170 FAKSFYKFFSLG
+170 FSNSFYKFFSLG
-182 LYHILSGYDHLLFI
+182 LDHILSGYDHLLFI

-216 TIGHSLTLSLSVIN
+216 TIGHSLTLSLSVIK

-235 SSLIEA
+235 SSLVEA

-252 EYLYKKNND
+252 EYLYKENND
-261 HRISVLFITILSV
+261 HRVSMIFITTLSL
-274 LLLIFGHLFNPSFP
+274 LLLIFGNLINPNFP
-288 YFLVLGILLFSLGYF
+288 YFLILGILLFSLGYF
-303 YLLINLK
+303 YLLKNLN

-400 FLFKDYSLKTNKN
+400 FFIQRL
-413 IKAQ
+413 IA

>member
-1 MNYIIAKTVIIFF
+1 MNYIIANTVIILFF
-14 FILSPLNA
+14 LLSPLNA

-30 KWNVVDAIVEANFSL
+30 KWNVVNNKVEANFSL

-56 ENYQKIMFEENLSEI
+56 ENYQKIMFEENLSET

-82 KVTSEGKNCSL
+82 KVTSEGKSCSL

-111 KFECKS
+111 NFECPS
-117 NKEIKIINK
+117 NKEIKIINNA
-126 DLFNLVQ
+126 LFNLVQ
-133 SHIHIARVYI
+133 SHIHIARIYI
-143 DNHLYTEKALFFN
+143 DNNLYTEKALFFN
-156 DQSIDLNEEKVSNS
+156 DQSIDLNEEKENNS
-170 FAKSFYKFFSLG
+170 FSNSFYKFFSLG
-182 LYHILSGYDHLLFI
+182 LDHILSGYDHLLFI

-235 SSLIEA
+235 SSLVEA

-252 EYLYKKNND
+252 EYLYKENND
-261 HRISVLFITILSV
+261 HRVSMIFITTLSL
-274 LLLIFGHLFNPSFP
+274 LLLIFGNLINPNFP
-288 YFLVLGILLFSLGYF
+288 YFLIFGILLFSLGYF
-303 YLLINLK
+303 YLLKNLN

-400 FLFKDYSLKTNKN
+400 FFIQRL
-413 IKAQ
+413 IA

>member
-1 MNYIIAKTVIIFF
+1 MNYIIANTVIILFF
-14 FILSPLNA
+14 LLSPLNA

-30 KWNVVDAIVEANFSL
+30 KWNVVDNKVEANFSL

-56 ENYQKIMFEENLSEI
+56 ENYQKIMFEENLSET

-111 KFECKS
+111 NFECPS
-117 NKEIKIINK
+117 NKEIKIINNA
-126 DLFNLVQ
+126 LFNLVQ
-133 SHIHIARVYI
+133 SHIHIARIYI
-143 DNHLYTEKALFFN
+143 DNNLYTEKALFFN
-156 DQSIDLNEEKVSNS
+156 DQSIDLNEEKENNS
-170 FAKSFYKFFSLG
+170 FSNSFYKFFSLG
-182 LYHILSGYDHLLFI
+182 LDHILSGYDHLLFI

-235 SSLIEA
+235 SSLVEA

-252 EYLYKKNND
+252 EYLYKENND
-261 HRISVLFITILSV
+261 HRVSMIFITTLSL
-274 LLLIFGHLFNPSFP
+274 LLLIFGNLINPNFP
-288 YFLVLGILLFSLGYF
+288 YFLILGILLFSLGYF
-303 YLLINLK
+303 YLLKNLN

-371 KLLMTLKITKIIE
+371 KLLMTFKITKIIE

-400 FLFKDYSLKTNKN
+400 FFIQRL
-413 IKAQ
+413 IA

>member
-1 MNYIIAKTVIIFF
+1 MNYIIANTVIILFF
-14 FILSPLNA
+14 LLSPLNA

-30 KWNVVDAIVEANFSL
+30 KWNVVDNKVEANFSL

-56 ENYQKIMFEENLSEI
+56 ENYQKIMFEENLSET

-82 KVTSEGKNCSL
+82 KVTSEGKSCSL

-111 KFECKS
+111 NFECPS
-117 NKEIKIINK
+117 NKEIKIINNA
-126 DLFNLVQ
+126 LFNLVQ
-133 SHIHIARVYI
+133 SHIHIARIYI
-143 DNHLYTEKALFFN
+143 DNNLYTEKALFFN
-156 DQSIDLNEEKVSNS
+156 DQSIDLNEEKENNS
-170 FAKSFYKFFSLG
+170 FSNSFYKFFSLG
-182 LYHILSGYDHLLFI
+182 LDHILSGYDHLLFI

-235 SSLIEA
+235 SSLVEA

-252 EYLYKKNND
+252 EYLYKENKD
-261 HRISVLFITILSV
+261 HRVSMIFITTLSLV
-274 LLLIFGHLFNPSFP
+274 LLIFGNLINPNFP
-288 YFLVLGILLFSLGYF
+288 YFLILGILLFSLGYF
-303 YLLINLK
+303 YLLKNLN

-400 FLFKDYSLKTNKN
+400 FFIQRL
-413 IKAQ
+413 IA